1 MSRNKCGWKQL
12 QTKQRRLPMI
22 SVGIDVSKE
31 KSTVCVL
38 KPYGEVVM
46 PPRDVQHTESE
57 LAKLVKEL
65 QKQQEEVRV
74 VMEATGAYHLP
85 VLSYMKEHGFF
96 VALVNPLEMKRYRC
110 QGIRNAKTDKIDS
123 RIIANYG
130 IDFWYHLTDFRPR
143 EQYYVELRLLGRQY
157 RQYMKFRVENVLALA
172 NMLDQ
177 TMPGI
182 KTLLGDWNKD
192 TGKDKLSDFAY
203 EYWHFDN
210 ITKKSEKQFVE
221 SFTKWA
227 KKKGYR
233 QNESKAKQIYALAK
247 EGIPTLPSS
256 TPSTK
261 MLVQESV
268 KIVREVDNTLTQI
281 LTRMSEI
288 AKMLPEYQVVHD
300 MGGVGDALAAR
311 LIGEIGD
318 VRRFHNAK
326 SLIAYAGID
335 APPYQSGKFTGTDR
349 HISKRGS
356 STLRKVGFETMTCLV
371 MQKKCGDPVYDFIKK
386 KQAEGKAC
394 KVAKIAGFNKFLRI
408 YYARVM
414 EVYQ

>member
-1 MSRNKCGWKQL
+1 
-12 QTKQRRLPMI
+12 MI

-31 KSTVCVL
+31 KSTICIL
-38 KPYGEVVM
+38 KPYGEIVM
-46 PPRDVQHTESE
+46 KPRAVQHTETE
-57 LAKLVKEL
+57 LAKLTCEL
-65 QKQQEEVRV
+65 QMLQDEVRV
-74 VMEATGAYHLP
+74 VMEATGTYHLP
-85 VLSYMKEHGFF
+85 ILSYLKEKGFF

-110 QGIRNAKTDKIDS
+110 QGIRNVKTDKIDS
-123 RIIANYG
+123 VIIANYG
-130 IDFWYHLTDFRPR
+130 IDFWYRLSDFRSN
-143 EQYYVELRLLGRQY
+143 EKEYMELRLLGRQY
-157 RQYMKFRVENVLALA
+157 RQYMKFRVENVLSLA
-172 NMLDQ
+172 NILDQ

-182 KTLLGDWNKD
+182 KTLLSDWNKY

-210 ITKKSEKQFVE
+210 IKKKSEKQFLE
-221 SFTKWA
+221 SYSKWA

-233 QNESKAKQIYALAK
+233 QSESKAKQIYALAK

-268 KIVREVDNTLTQI
+268 KIVREVDDTLTQI

-371 MQKKCGDPVYDFIKK
+371 MQKKCGDPVYDFIRK